1 MPKGNWQEFVD
12 PSGATTSTRINSIP
26 TPKPNL
32 KVRVQRR
39 KAGKGGKI
47 VTLITGLELTALE
60 MRSLL
65 KKLKANA
72 GTGGTVKASSLEL
85 QGDQVA
91 LSLEFLK
98 KEGYKPKQSGG

>member
-12 PSGATTSTRINSIP
+12 PKGPTSTRINSIA
-26 TPKPNL
+26 TPKPNQP
-32 KVRVQRR
+32 VRVQRL

-65 KKLKANA
+65 KKLKTNA

-91 LSLEFLK
+91 LSLEVLR
-98 KEGYKPKQSGG
+98 KEGYRPKQSGG